1 MKAEWFKKW
10 DDDGDYDKDYW
21 AKTSE
26 VDNDEETSSSGGW
39 WDRFHGKGKVT
50 SYTPVKSTS
59 AYLRSTSSWSDWS
72 YSRSTPS
79 DDMLEV
85 LKEVNKTINLTL
97 NSADGKSEQSLVA
110 RYSNG
115 YVHNDLT
122 SNTLFISPKVMLDK
136 KGNVLDK
143 SNDDYYSSLDALNG
157 QAMLC
162 SFMRKSVTARANHQ
176 YICSSNWSVR
186 NIYMTDL
193 QTTAGN
199 EIRSEWPGFESYID
213 SQQRTFASS
222 KEDVL
227 AELASPNQSIDNLI
241 NLICYNRLSS
251 DRLDYQTLF
260 ESDVADRMVAAD
272 KLLNDLLDTPVD
284 NNDRFNRAEQIFQ
297 EIQKIIDLNNPPP
310 PPSDCNSPSDKS
322 EQSENSEGGCGSGDK
337 NDGDEQD
344 SNAGSGG
351 DQQEG
356 DNDSDNG
363 NSDADDQQGNGQSKI
378 NVSSIDTNSTSPVN
392 RRFTGDNSYNNHKN
406 VDGDMS
412 SSEIDPNKE
421 LLDRQKV
428 ERDSLKDIKDAQ
440 IDSANYRKIT
450 PPVNSTTK
458 DAYKTFVRGHRTAI
472 NNVKNCFQFHNT
484 DYSLSTYGLSSGSID
499 DGSFHK
505 VALGESE
512 RLYERRDIAARKK
525 WLVTI
530 LLDQS
535 GSMHDSANNNG
546 QWSTKIDEARK
557 LSIIFAEAIKSLK
570 DVDFSLYGFSTNGTS
585 IDTYVYQD
593 KQTKKLEAMVEAG
606 CRGGTGMGFHIA
618 HVGDKMVSQYP
629 DYENKIMFVITD
641 GEPNMTPT
649 PTMNGYQHTNHCCEL
664 LRKRGIHVYGI
675 GIANAFGSD
684 IGQRLFGAGNFTVI
698 GDVQSTLNVLTN
710 SLRNFLKK
718 MKK

>member
-10 DDDGDYDKDYW
+10 DDDGEYDKDYW
-21 AKTSE
+21 SRTSDIE
-26 VDNDEETSSSGGW
+26 DTEEETSSSGGW
-39 WDRFHGKGKVT
+39 WDRFHGKGKT
-50 SYTPVKSTS
+50 SSYTPVKSTS
-59 AYLRSTSSWSDWS
+59 AYLRSTSSWSDWT
-72 YSRSTPS
+72 STRVSSS
-79 DDMLEV
+79 DDMLEA

-97 NSADGKSEQSLVA
+97 NSEGGKNEQSLVA

-115 YVHNDLT
+115 YCHNDLT
-122 SNTLFISPKVMLDK
+122 SNTLYISPRVMLDN
-136 KGNVLDK
+136 KGQILDK
-143 SNDDYYSSLDALNG
+143 STDEYYSSLDALNG

-162 SFMRKSVTARANHQ
+162 SFMRKSVTARANAQ
-176 YICSSNWSVR
+176 YKTSDNWAVR

-213 SQQRTFASS
+213 QQQQTFASS
-222 KEDVL
+222 KEQIL
-227 AELASPNQSIDNLI
+227 AELVSPNQSIDNFV
-241 NLICYNRLSS
+241 NLICYNRLSR
-251 DRLDYQTLF
+251 DRVDYDSLF
-260 ESDVADRMVAAD
+260 ESDVANRMKSAD
-272 KLLNDLLDTPVD
+272 KVLNDLLDAPVD

-310 PPSDCNSPSDKS
+310 PPSDSTQDKQNDQNSNCNS
-322 EQSENSEGGCGSGDK
+322 GGCSDSE
-337 NDGDEQD
+337 DGDEENNNN
-344 SNAGSGG
+344 SGGG
-351 DQQEG
+351 DQQS
-356 DNDSDNG
+356 DNDG
-363 NSDADDQQGNGQSKI
+363 DDSEGESSQSKTK
-378 NVSSIDTNSTSPVN
+378 VDSIDTKSTSSTT
-392 RRFTGDNSYNNHKN
+392 RRFTGDNSYNNHN
-406 VDGDMS
+406 VIDGDDQNGN
-412 SSEIDPNKE
+412 IDPSKE
-421 LLDRQKV
+421 LMDRQKV
-428 ERDSLKDIKDAQ
+428 ERDSLSQIKDAQ
-440 IDSANYRKIT
+440 LDNAAYRKIT
-450 PPVNSTTK
+450 PAVNPNTK
-458 DAYKTFVRGHRTAI
+458 EEYKTFVRGHRTAI

-512 RLYERRDIAARKK
+512 RLYERRDVAARKK

-535 GSMHDSANNNG
+535 GSMVDSAKSDG
-546 QWSTKIDEARK
+546 KWSIKIDEARK

-570 DVDFSLYGFSTNGTS
+570 EVDFGLYGFSTNGTI

-618 HVGDKMVSQYP
+618 HVGDKMISQYP
-629 DYENKIMFVITD
+629 DYENKILFVVTD

-649 PTMNGYQHTNHCCEL
+649 PTMNGYQHTNHSCEL

-675 GIANAFGSD
+675 GIAGAFGPD

-710 SLRNFLKK
+710 SLRNFLKR

>member
-10 DDDGDYDKDYW
+10 DDDGEYDKDYW
-21 AKTSE
+21 SRTSDIE
-26 VDNDEETSSSGGW
+26 DTEEETSSSGGW
-39 WDRFHGKGKVT
+39 WDRFHGKGKT
-50 SYTPVKSTS
+50 SSYTPVKSTS
-59 AYLRSTSSWSDWS
+59 AYLRSTSSWSDWT
-72 YSRSTPS
+72 STRVSSS
-79 DDMLEV
+79 DDMLEA

-97 NSADGKSEQSLVA
+97 NSEGGKNEQSLVA

-115 YVHNDLT
+115 YCHNDLT
-122 SNTLFISPKVMLDK
+122 SNTLYISPRVMLDN
-136 KGNVLDK
+136 KGQILDK
-143 SNDDYYSSLDALNG
+143 STDEYYSSLDALNG

-162 SFMRKSVTARANHQ
+162 SFMRKSVTARANAQ
-176 YICSSNWSVR
+176 YKTSDNWAVR

-213 SQQRTFASS
+213 QQQQTFASS
-222 KEDVL
+222 KEQIL
-227 AELASPNQSIDNLI
+227 AELVSPNQSIDNFV
-241 NLICYNRLSS
+241 NLICYNRLSR
-251 DRLDYQTLF
+251 DRVDYDSLF
-260 ESDVADRMVAAD
+260 ESDVANRMKSAD
-272 KLLNDLLDTPVD
+272 KVLNDLLDAPVD

-310 PPSDCNSPSDKS
+310 PPSDSTQDKQNDQNSNCNS
-322 EQSENSEGGCGSGDK
+322 GGCSDSE
-337 NDGDEQD
+337 DGDEENNNN
-344 SNAGSGG
+344 SGGG
-351 DQQEG
+351 DQQS
-356 DNDSDNG
+356 DNDG
-363 NSDADDQQGNGQSKI
+363 DDSEGESSQSKTK
-378 NVSSIDTNSTSPVN
+378 VDSIDTKSTSSTT
-392 RRFTGDNSYNNHKN
+392 RRFTGDNSYNNHN
-406 VDGDMS
+406 VIDGDDQNGN
-412 SSEIDPNKE
+412 IDPSKE
-421 LLDRQKV
+421 LMDRQKV
-428 ERDSLKDIKDAQ
+428 ERDSLSQIKDAQ
-440 IDSANYRKIT
+440 LDNAAYRKIT
-450 PPVNSTTK
+450 PAVNPNTK
-458 DAYKTFVRGHRTAI
+458 EEYKTFVRGHRTAI

-512 RLYERRDIAARKK
+512 RLYERRDVAARKK

-535 GSMHDSANNNG
+535 GSMVDSAKSDG
-546 QWSTKIDEARK
+546 KWSIKIDEARK

-570 DVDFSLYGFSTNGTS
+570 EVDFGLYGFSTNGTI

-618 HVGDKMVSQYP
+618 HVGDKMISQYP
-629 DYENKIMFVITD
+629 DYENKILFVVTD

-649 PTMNGYQHTNHCCEL
+649 PTMNGYQHTNHSCEL

-675 GIANAFGSD
+675 GIAGAFGPH

-710 SLRNFLKK
+710 SLRNFLKR